1 MSEQGNYNVLVEVKK
16 TTIWLRKK
24 DAEKPIDG
32 RIKNQGVIMIENKI
46 ILIEDDKE
54 IRGMINDYLSGEF
67 EVTAFNDGMSAI
79 QKITSYDEYALALI
93 DLMLPDI
100 SGMEIIKIIRKVS
113 KIPIIIIT
121 AKDNDID
128 KSLGL
133 NLGADDYVV
142 KPFDLA
148 VLYSRILALL
158 RRTASVTETKL
169 FCDNLMLD
177 KEKTAVYDGQE
188 EVIVSQPEYRIL
200 LILMESK
207 GKTVTRNQLLEQV
220 WDRSGNYVNDNTLTV
235 TMKRLREKLNH
246 PACLKT
252 IRSFGY
258 RMEDTQ

>member
-1 MSEQGNYNVLVEVKK
+1 MGGGKC
-16 TTIWLRKK
+16 
-24 DAEKPIDG
+24 
-32 RIKNQGVIMIENKI
+32 
-46 ILIEDDKE
+46 
-54 IRGMINDYLSGEF
+54 
-67 EVTAFNDGMSAI
+67 
-79 QKITSYDEYALALI
+79 
-93 DLMLPDI
+93 
-100 SGMEIIKIIRKVS
+100 
-113 KIPIIIIT
+113 
-121 AKDNDID
+121 
-128 KSLGL
+128 
-133 NLGADDYVV
+133 
-142 KPFDLA
+142 
-148 VLYSRILALL
+148 LL